1 MIEDLDFETYLYISK
16 DKFQIF
22 VLNKKK
28 LQNLYS
34 QELKI
39 DHQFDFK
46 DLNIL
51 LNFLDKNIYKIEKL
65 IGNFIKN
72 IILIVENEKN
82 LKVNM
87 CVKKKNYE
95 TSLKQKSFGSN
106 LNELKDLFKK
116 NYQEQSIMHM
126 CIVNYI
132 FDGKSYSSFNSELI
146 NDYFCIE
153 VSFIAIDNK
162 LVFAF
167 NNVLEK
173 YQIKIEKYMCGNY
186 INNFVGNAD
195 DEISIIANKLRNGLN
210 INEIT
215 FAPKRKE
222 NKGFFEK
229 FFQLFS

>member
-28 LQNLYS
+28 LKNLYS

-46 DLNIL
+46 DLNKL

-65 IGNFIKN
+65 IGNFIKD

-82 LKVNM
+82 LKINM
-87 CVKKKNYE
+87 GIKKSYE
-95 TSLKQKSFGSN
+95 TSLKQKSFSSN
-106 LNELKDLFKK
+106 LTELKDLFKK
-116 NYQEQSIMHM
+116 NYQDQTIMHM
-126 CIVNYI
+126 CIINYI
-132 FDGKSYSSFNSELI
+132 IDGKRYSSFDTKLI

-167 NNVLEK
+167 DNVLEK
-173 YQIKIEKYMCGNY
+173 YQIKIKKYMCGNY
-186 INNFVGNAD
+186 INNFIGD
-195 DEISIIANKLRNGLN
+195 TGDEISIIANKLRNGLN

-215 FAPKRKE
+215 IVPKHKE

>member
-1 MIEDLDFETYLYISK
+1 MIEDLDFETYLYILK

-28 LQNLYS
+28 LKNLYS

-39 DHQFDFK
+39 EHQFDFK

-82 LKVNM
+82 LKINM
-87 CVKKKNYE
+87 GIKKSYE
-95 TSLKQKSFGSN
+95 TSLKQKSFSSN
-106 LNELKDLFKK
+106 LTELKDLFKK
-116 NYQEQSIMHM
+116 NYQDQTIMHM
-126 CIVNYI
+126 CIINYI
-132 FDGKSYSSFNSELI
+132 IDGKRYSSFDTKLI

-167 NNVLEK
+167 DNVLEK
-173 YQIKIEKYMCGNY
+173 YQIKIKQYMCGNY
-186 INNFVGNAD
+186 INNFIGD
-195 DEISIIANKLRNGLN
+195 TGDEISIIANKLRNGLN

-215 FAPKRKE
+215 IVPKHKE

>member
-28 LQNLYS
+28 LKNLYS

-82 LKVNM
+82 LKINM
-87 CVKKKNYE
+87 GIKKSYE
-95 TSLKQKSFGSN
+95 TLLKQKSFSSN
-106 LNELKDLFKK
+106 LTELKDLFKK
-116 NYQEQSIMHM
+116 NYQDQTIMHM
-126 CIVNYI
+126 CIINYI
-132 FDGKSYSSFNSELI
+132 IDGKRYSSFDSKLI

-162 LVFAF
+162 LV
-167 NNVLEK
+167 NVLEK
-173 YQIKIEKYMCGNY
+173 YQIKIKQYMCGNY
-186 INNFVGNAD
+186 INNFIGD
-195 DEISIIANKLRNGLN
+195 TGDEISIIANKLRNGLN

-215 FAPKRKE
+215 IVPKHKE

>member
-28 LQNLYS
+28 LNNLYS

-65 IGNFIKN
+65 ISNFIKN

-87 CVKKKNYE
+87 GVKKKNYE
-95 TSLKQKSFGSN
+95 TSLKQKSFSSN
-106 LNELKDLFKK
+106 LTELKDLFKK
-116 NYQEQSIMHM
+116 NYQDQTIMHM
-126 CIVNYI
+126 CIINYI
-132 FDGKSYSSFNSELI
+132 IDGKRYSSFDTKLI

-167 NNVLEK
+167 DNVLEK
-173 YQIKIEKYMCGNY
+173 YQIKIKQYMCGNY
-186 INNFVGNAD
+186 INNFIGD
-195 DEISIIANKLRNGLN
+195 TGDEISIIANKLRNGLN

-215 FAPKRKE
+215 IVPKHKE

>member
-28 LQNLYS
+28 LKNLYS

-39 DHQFDFK
+39 DHQFDFN

-82 LKVNM
+82 LKIDM
-87 CVKKKNYE
+87 GIKKSYE
-95 TSLKQKSFGSN
+95 TSLKQKSFSSN
-106 LNELKDLFKK
+106 LTELKDLFKK
-116 NYQEQSIMHM
+116 NYQDQTIMHM
-126 CIVNYI
+126 CIINYI
-132 FDGKSYSSFNSELI
+132 IDGKRYSSFDTKLI

-167 NNVLEK
+167 DNVLEK
-173 YQIKIEKYMCGNY
+173 YQIKIKQYMCGNY
-186 INNFVGNAD
+186 INNFIGD
-195 DEISIIANKLRNGLN
+195 TGDEISIIANKLRNGLN

-215 FAPKRKE
+215 IVPKHKE

>member
-28 LQNLYS
+28 LKNLYS

-82 LKVNM
+82 LKINM
-87 CVKKKNYE
+87 GIKKSYE
-95 TSLKQKSFGSN
+95 TSLKQKSFNSN
-106 LNELKDLFKK
+106 LTEFKDLFKK
-116 NYQEQSIMHM
+116 NYQDQTIMHM
-126 CIVNYI
+126 CIINYI
-132 FDGKSYSSFNSELI
+132 IDGKRYSSFDTKLI

-167 NNVLEK
+167 DNVLEK
-173 YQIKIEKYMCGNY
+173 YQIKIKQYMCGNY
-186 INNFVGNAD
+186 INNFIGD
-195 DEISIIANKLRNGLN
+195 TGDEISIIANKLRNGLN
-210 INEIT
+210 INEIIIV
-215 FAPKRKE
+215 AKHKE

>member
-28 LQNLYS
+28 LKNLYS

-82 LKVNM
+82 LKINM
-87 CVKKKNYE
+87 GIKKSYE
-95 TSLKQKSFGSN
+95 TSLKQKSFSSN
-106 LNELKDLFKK
+106 LTELKDLFKK
-116 NYQEQSIMHM
+116 NYQDQTIMHM
-126 CIVNYI
+126 CIINYI
-132 FDGKSYSSFNSELI
+132 IDGKRNSSFDTKLI
-146 NDYFCIE
+146 NNYFCIE

-167 NNVLEK
+167 DNVLEK
-173 YQIKIEKYMCGNY
+173 YQIKIKQYMCGNY
-186 INNFVGNAD
+186 INNFIGD
-195 DEISIIANKLRNGLN
+195 TGDEISIIANKLRNGLN
-210 INEIT
+210 TNEIT
-215 FAPKRKE
+215 FVPKHKE

>member
-1 MIEDLDFETYLYISK
+1 MIEDFDFETYLYISK

-22 VLNKKK
+22 VFNKKK
-28 LQNLYS
+28 LKNLYS
-34 QELKI
+34 QELTI
-39 DHQFDFK
+39 NHQFDFK
-46 DLNIL
+46 DFNIL

-82 LKVNM
+82 LKINM
-87 CVKKKNYE
+87 GIKKSYE
-95 TSLKQKSFGSN
+95 TALKQKSFSSN
-106 LNELKDLFKK
+106 LIELKDLFKK
-116 NYQEQSIMHM
+116 NYQDQTIMHM
-126 CIVNYI
+126 CIINYI
-132 FDGKSYSSFNSELI
+132 IDGKRYSSFDTKLI

-167 NNVLEK
+167 DNVLEK
-173 YQIKIEKYMCGNY
+173 YQIKIKQYMCGNY
-186 INNFVGNAD
+186 MNNFIGD
-195 DEISIIANKLRNGLN
+195 TGDEISIIANKLRNGLN
-210 INEIT
+210 INEIA
-215 FAPKRKE
+215 FAPKHSE

>member
-28 LQNLYS
+28 LKNLYS

-46 DLNIL
+46 DLNKL

-82 LKVNM
+82 LKINM
-87 CVKKKNYE
+87 GIKKSYE
-95 TSLKQKSFGSN
+95 TSLKQKSFSSN
-106 LNELKDLFKK
+106 LTELKDLFKK
-116 NYQEQSIMHM
+116 NYQDQTIMHM
-126 CIVNYI
+126 CIINYI
-132 FDGKSYSSFNSELI
+132 IDGKRYSSFDTKLI

-162 LVFAF
+162 LVFALD
-167 NNVLEK
+167 NVLEK
-173 YQIKIEKYMCGNY
+173 YQIKIKQYMCGNY
-186 INNFVGNAD
+186 INNFIGD
-195 DEISIIANKLRNGLN
+195 TGDEISIIANKLRNGLN

-215 FAPKRKE
+215 IVPKHKE

>member
-28 LQNLYS
+28 LKNLYS

-65 IGNFIKN
+65 IGNFIKD

-82 LKVNM
+82 LKINM
-87 CVKKKNYE
+87 GIKKNYE
-95 TSLKQKSFGSN
+95 TSLKQKSFSSN
-106 LNELKDLFKK
+106 LTELKDLFKK
-116 NYQEQSIMHM
+116 NYQDQTIMHM
-126 CIVNYI
+126 CIINYI
-132 FDGKSYSSFNSELI
+132 IDGKRYSSFDTKLI

-167 NNVLEK
+167 DNVLEK
-173 YQIKIEKYMCGNY
+173 YQIKIKQYMCGNY
-186 INNFVGNAD
+186 INNFIGD
-195 DEISIIANKLRNGLN
+195 TGDEISIIANKLRNGLN

-215 FAPKRKE
+215 IVPKHKE

>member
-28 LQNLYS
+28 LKNLYS

-87 CVKKKNYE
+87 CAKKKNYE
-95 TSLKQKSFGSN
+95 TSLKQKSFESN
-106 LNELKDLFKK
+106 LIEIKDLFKK

-132 FDGKSYSSFNSELI
+132 RGGQSCSSFNSR
-146 NDYFCIE
+146 
-153 VSFIAIDNK
+153 S
-162 LVFAF
+162 
-167 NNVLEK
+167 
-173 YQIKIEKYMCGNY
+173 
-186 INNFVGNAD
+186 
-195 DEISIIANKLRNGLN
+195 
-210 INEIT
+210 
-215 FAPKRKE
+215 
-222 NKGFFEK
+222 
-229 FFQLFS
+229 

>member
-28 LQNLYS
+28 LKNLYS

-82 LKVNM
+82 LKINM
-87 CVKKKNYE
+87 GIKKSYE
-95 TSLKQKSFGSN
+95 TSLKQKSFSSN
-106 LNELKDLFKK
+106 LTELKDLFKK
-116 NYQEQSIMHM
+116 NYQDQTIMHM
-126 CIVNYI
+126 CIINYI
-132 FDGKSYSSFNSELI
+132 IDGKRYASFDTKLI

-162 LVFAF
+162 LVFALD
-167 NNVLEK
+167 NVLEK
-173 YQIKIEKYMCGNY
+173 YQIKIKQYMCGNY
-186 INNFVGNAD
+186 INNFIGD
-195 DEISIIANKLRNGLN
+195 TGDEISIIANKLRNGLN

-215 FAPKRKE
+215 IVPKHKE

>member
-28 LQNLYS
+28 LKNLYS

-51 LNFLDKNIYKIEKL
+51 LNFLDRNIYKIEKL

-82 LKVNM
+82 LKINM
-87 CVKKKNYE
+87 GIKKSYE
-95 TSLKQKSFGSN
+95 TSLKQKSFSSN
-106 LNELKDLFKK
+106 LTELKDLFKK
-116 NYQEQSIMHM
+116 NYQDQTIMHM
-126 CIVNYI
+126 CIINYI
-132 FDGKSYSSFNSELI
+132 IDGKRYSSFDTKLI

-162 LVFAF
+162 LVFALD
-167 NNVLEK
+167 NVLEK
-173 YQIKIEKYMCGNY
+173 YQIKIKQYMCGNY
-186 INNFVGNAD
+186 INNFIGD
-195 DEISIIANKLRNGLN
+195 TGDEISIIANKLRNGLN

-215 FAPKRKE
+215 IVPKHKE

>member
-28 LQNLYS
+28 LKNLYS

-46 DLNIL
+46 DFNIL

-82 LKVNM
+82 LKIDM
-87 CVKKKNYE
+87 GIKKSYE
-95 TSLKQKSFGSN
+95 TSLKQKSFSSN
-106 LNELKDLFKK
+106 LTELKDLFKK
-116 NYQEQSIMHM
+116 NYQDQTIMHM
-126 CIVNYI
+126 CIINYI
-132 FDGKSYSSFNSELI
+132 IDGKRYSSFDTKLI

-162 LVFAF
+162 LVFALD
-167 NNVLEK
+167 NVLEK
-173 YQIKIEKYMCGNY
+173 YQIKIKQYMCGNY
-186 INNFVGNAD
+186 INNFIGD
-195 DEISIIANKLRNGLN
+195 TGDEISIIANKLRNGLN

-215 FAPKRKE
+215 IVPKHKE

>member
-28 LQNLYS
+28 LKNLYS

-46 DLNIL
+46 DFNKL

-82 LKVNM
+82 LKINM
-87 CVKKKNYE
+87 GIKKNYE
-95 TSLKQKSFGSN
+95 TSLKQKSFSSN
-106 LNELKDLFKK
+106 LTELKDLFKK
-116 NYQEQSIMHM
+116 NYQDQTIMHM
-126 CIVNYI
+126 CIINYI
-132 FDGKSYSSFNSELI
+132 IDGKRYSSFDTKLI

-167 NNVLEK
+167 DNVLEK
-173 YQIKIEKYMCGNY
+173 YQIKIKQYMCGNY
-186 INNFVGNAD
+186 INNFIGD
-195 DEISIIANKLRNGLN
+195 TGDEISIIANKLRNGLN

-215 FAPKRKE
+215 IVPKHKE

>member
-28 LQNLYS
+28 LKNLYS

-82 LKVNM
+82 LKIDM
-87 CVKKKNYE
+87 GIKKSYE
-95 TSLKQKSFGSN
+95 TSLKQKSFSSN
-106 LNELKDLFKK
+106 LTELKDLFKK
-116 NYQEQSIMHM
+116 NYQEQTIMHM
-126 CIVNYI
+126 CIINYI
-132 FDGKSYSSFNSELI
+132 IDGKRYSSFDSKLI

-167 NNVLEK
+167 DNVLEK
-173 YQIKIEKYMCGNY
+173 YQIKIKQYMCGNY
-186 INNFVGNAD
+186 INNFIGDAG

-210 INEIT
+210 TNEIT
-215 FAPKRKE
+215 FVPKHKE
-222 NKGFFEK
+222 NMGFFEK

>member
-28 LQNLYS
+28 LKNLYS
-34 QELKI
+34 QVLKI

-82 LKVNM
+82 LKINM
-87 CVKKKNYE
+87 GIKKSYE
-95 TSLKQKSFGSN
+95 TSLKQKSFSN
-106 LNELKDLFKK
+106 NLTELKDLFKK
-116 NYQEQSIMHM
+116 NYQDQTIMHM
-126 CIVNYI
+126 CIINYI
-132 FDGKSYSSFNSELI
+132 IDGKRYSSFDTKLI

-167 NNVLEK
+167 DNVLEK
-173 YQIKIEKYMCGNY
+173 YQIKIKQYMCGNY
-186 INNFVGNAD
+186 INNFIGD
-195 DEISIIANKLRNGLN
+195 TGDEISIIANKLRNGLN

-215 FAPKRKE
+215 IVPKHKE

>member
-28 LQNLYS
+28 LKNLYS

-82 LKVNM
+82 LKINM
-87 CVKKKNYE
+87 GIKKSYE
-95 TSLKQKSFGSN
+95 SSLKQKSFSSN
-106 LNELKDLFKK
+106 LTELKDLFKK
-116 NYQEQSIMHM
+116 NYQDQTIMHM
-126 CIVNYI
+126 CIINYI
-132 FDGKSYSSFNSELI
+132 IDGKRYSSFDTKLI

-167 NNVLEK
+167 DNVLEK
-173 YQIKIEKYMCGNY
+173 YQIKIKQYMCGNY
-186 INNFVGNAD
+186 INNFIGDTD

-215 FAPKRKE
+215 IVPKHKE

>member
-28 LQNLYS
+28 LKNLYS

-46 DLNIL
+46 DLNKL

-82 LKVNM
+82 LKINM
-87 CVKKKNYE
+87 GIKKNYE
-95 TSLKQKSFGSN
+95 TSLKQKSFSSN
-106 LNELKDLFKK
+106 LTELKDLFKK
-116 NYQEQSIMHM
+116 NYQDQTIMHM
-126 CIVNYI
+126 CIINYI
-132 FDGKSYSSFNSELI
+132 IDGKRYASFDTKLI

-167 NNVLEK
+167 DNVLEK
-173 YQIKIEKYMCGNY
+173 YQIKIKQYMCGNY
-186 INNFVGNAD
+186 INNFIGD
-195 DEISIIANKLRNGLN
+195 TGDEISIIANKLRNGLN

-215 FAPKRKE
+215 IVPKHKE

>member
-28 LQNLYS
+28 LKNLYS

-82 LKVNM
+82 LKINM
-87 CVKKKNYE
+87 GIKKSYE
-95 TSLKQKSFGSN
+95 TSLKQKSFSSN
-106 LNELKDLFKK
+106 LTELKDLFKK
-116 NYQEQSIMHM
+116 NYQDQTIMHM
-126 CIVNYI
+126 CIINYI
-132 FDGKSYSSFNSELI
+132 IDGKRYSSFDTKLI

-162 LVFAF
+162 LVLAF
-167 NNVLEK
+167 DNVLEK
-173 YQIKIEKYMCGNY
+173 YQIKIKQYMCGNY
-186 INNFVGNAD
+186 INNFIGD
-195 DEISIIANKLRNGLN
+195 TGDEISIIANKLRNGLN

-215 FAPKRKE
+215 IVPKHQE

>member
-28 LQNLYS
+28 LKNLYS

-82 LKVNM
+82 LKIDM
-87 CVKKKNYE
+87 GIKKSYE
-95 TSLKQKSFGSN
+95 TSLKQKSFSSN
-106 LNELKDLFKK
+106 LTELKDLFKK
-116 NYQEQSIMHM
+116 NYQDQTIMHM
-126 CIVNYI
+126 CIINYI
-132 FDGKSYSSFNSELI
+132 IDGKRFSSFDTKLI
-146 NDYFCIE
+146 NNYFCIE

-167 NNVLEK
+167 DNVLEK
-173 YQIKIEKYMCGNY
+173 YQIKIKQYMCGNY
-186 INNFVGNAD
+186 INNFIGDAG

-215 FAPKRKE
+215 IVPKHKE

>member
-28 LQNLYS
+28 LKNLYS

-82 LKVNM
+82 LKINM
-87 CVKKKNYE
+87 GIKKSYE
-95 TSLKQKSFGSN
+95 TSLKQKSFSSN
-106 LNELKDLFKK
+106 LTELKDLFKK
-116 NYQEQSIMHM
+116 NYQDQTIMHM
-126 CIVNYI
+126 CIINYI
-132 FDGKSYSSFNSELI
+132 IDGKRYSSFDTKLI

-167 NNVLEK
+167 DNVLEK
-173 YQIKIEKYMCGNY
+173 YQIKIKQYMCGNY
-186 INNFVGNAD
+186 INNFIGD
-195 DEISIIANKLRNGLN
+195 TGDEISIIANKLRNGLN

-215 FAPKRKE
+215 FVPKHTE

>member
-28 LQNLYS
+28 LKNLYS

-46 DLNIL
+46 DLNKL

-82 LKVNM
+82 LKINM
-87 CVKKKNYE
+87 GIKKSYE
-95 TSLKQKSFGSN
+95 TSLKQKSFSSN
-106 LNELKDLFKK
+106 LTELKDLFKK
-116 NYQEQSIMHM
+116 NYQDQTIMHM
-126 CIVNYI
+126 CIINYI
-132 FDGKSYSSFNSELI
+132 IDGKRYSSFDTKLI

-167 NNVLEK
+167 DNVLEK
-173 YQIKIEKYMCGNY
+173 YQIKIKQYMCGNY
-186 INNFVGNAD
+186 INNFIGD
-195 DEISIIANKLRNGLN
+195 TGDEISIIANKLRNGLN

-215 FAPKRKE
+215 IVPKHKE

>member
-28 LQNLYS
+28 LKNLYS

-46 DLNIL
+46 DLSIL
-51 LNFLDKNIYKIEKL
+51 SNFLDKNIYKIEKL

-72 IILIVENEKN
+72 IILIVKNEKN
-82 LKVNM
+82 LKINM
-87 CVKKKNYE
+87 GIKKSYE
-95 TSLKQKSFGSN
+95 TSLKQKSFSSN
-106 LNELKDLFKK
+106 LTELKDLFKN
-116 NYQEQSIMHM
+116 NYEDQTIMHM
-126 CIVNYI
+126 CIINYI
-132 FDGKSYSSFNSELI
+132 IDGKRYSSFDTKLI

-167 NNVLEK
+167 DNVLEK
-173 YQIKIEKYMCGNY
+173 YQIKIKQYMCGNY
-186 INNFVGNAD
+186 INNFIGD
-195 DEISIIANKLRNGLN
+195 TGDEISIIANKLRNGLN

-215 FAPKRKE
+215 IVPKHKE